1 MAKTRRR
8 HGRGFRLRKPHSDFD
23 TPLRAEFQGL
33 AEIRKKTLL
42 RAIFVFGVRLMRAK
56 KKKRK
61 KTRISM
67 KVRSLTSVRREDSV
81 LPPGLLPLVPSK
93 AWQIRLTK
101 FACLYA
107 SPTSRVRSASC
118 IETG

>member
-1 MAKTRRR
+1 MRVKQVHHRKQKFPGQWVGVLPSVSNARHDVFQLRELGAEMAKTRRR

-56 KKKRK
+56 KKKGK
-61 KTRISM
+61 K
-67 KVRSLTSVRREDSV
+67 REF
-81 LPPGLLPLVPSK
+81 L
-93 AWQIRLTK
+93 
-101 FACLYA
+101 
-107 SPTSRVRSASC
+107 
-118 IETG
+118 